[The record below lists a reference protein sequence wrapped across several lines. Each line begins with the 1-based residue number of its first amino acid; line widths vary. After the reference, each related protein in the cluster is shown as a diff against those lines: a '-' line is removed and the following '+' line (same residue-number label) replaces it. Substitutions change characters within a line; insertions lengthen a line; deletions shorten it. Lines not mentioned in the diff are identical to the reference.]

1 MEMCV
6 CKFTYSTVNVHAH
19 MSLQRLML
27 DVLST
32 NENCQPK
39 SSLSSVR
46 KVIIDADILGQVCC
60 HGAMSELDTIAQLS
74 RQLLIRLFS
83 LREESFWSELQQL
96 LLQWMP
102 YIEVCVLW
110 HTAGLLP

>member
-1 MEMCV
+1 MY
-6 CKFTYSTVNVHAH
+6 THNA

-27 DVLST
+27 DMLST
-32 NENCQPK
+32 NESCH
-39 SSLSSVR
+39 SDGVLSSVR

-60 HGAMSELDTIAQLS
+60 HGTISESDTIAQSS

-83 LREESFWSELQQL
+83 FREEPFWSELQQL

-102 YIEVCVLW
+102 YIEVC
-110 HTAGLLP
+110 T